1 MARSRAMARGPRR
14 GTAAAGRP
22 GLVPHWPR
30 KTRPG
35 APAPH
40 PERMIPMN
48 AAAYPEEPLGP
59 CWFIRSG
66 GEGEVKAG

>member
-14 GTAAAGRP
+14 GTAAAGWP

-35 APAPH
+35 AHAPH

-48 AAAYPEEPLGP
+48 AAAYPEEPSWLNP
-59 CWFIRSG
+59 PTTRPVQRAAS
-66 GEGEVKAG
+66 